1 MMDSYG
7 NESIVFDV
15 HVNVHGHRYLHGT
28 EPPSEPFQ
36 GTFEQSKRSIA
47 PVRLILH
54 GRGTFEFYRR
64 RESGYVS
71 HQGIWQRVG
80 DDAIRVVPLETAPIN
95 LLTNK
100 YEHLTDT
107 VRIINNDVL
116 RVTFWYTLSPLVFD
130 YHRVEE

>member
-1 MMDSYG
+1 MVTKVLFLTFMSMCMG
-7 NESIVFDV
+7 I
-15 HVNVHGHRYLHGT
+15 GICMGT

-36 GTFEQSKRSIA
+36 GTFETHIKGWCE

-54 GRGTFEFYRR
+54 GRGTFEFYD
-64 RESGYVS
+64 ESGYVP

-80 DDAIRVVPLETAPIN
+80 DDAIRVVPLETAPID
-95 LLTNK
+95 LLTSK
-100 YEHLTDT
+100 PEHLTDT

>member
-1 MMDSYG
+1 MVTKVLFLTFMSMCMG
-7 NESIVFDV
+7 I
-15 HVNVHGHRYLHGT
+15 GICMGT

-54 GRGTFEFYRR
+54 GRGTFEFYD
-64 RESGYVS
+64 ESGYVP

-80 DDAIRVVPLETAPIN
+80 DDAIRVVPLDTSIID
-95 LLTNK
+95 LITFK
-100 YEHLTDT
+100 RQSISDT
-107 VRIINNDVL
+107 VRIINSDML
-116 RVTFWYTLSPLVFD
+116 RLTHYDYSPPVVRD

>member
-1 MMDSYG
+1 MVMKVLFLTFMSMCMG
-7 NESIVFDV
+7 I
-15 HVNVHGHRYLHGT
+15 GICMGMGT

-36 GTFEQSKRSIA
+36 GTFETHIKGWCE

-54 GRGTFEFYRR
+54 GRGTFEYYS
-64 RESGYVS
+64 EYGGLSYK
-71 HQGIWQRVG
+71 GIWQRVG

-116 RVTFWYTLSPLVFD
+116 RVTFWYTLSPLVCD

>member
-1 MMDSYG
+1 MVMKVLFLTFCMG
-7 NESIVFDV
+7 I
-15 HVNVHGHRYLHGT
+15 GICMGT

-36 GTFEQSKRSIA
+36 GTFETHIKGWCE

-54 GRGTFEFYRR
+54 GRGTFEFYD
-64 RESGYVS
+64 ESGYVP

-100 YEHLTDT
+100 YEHPTDT
-107 VRIINNDVL
+107 VRILNNDVL

>member
-1 MMDSYG
+1 MVTKVLFLTFMSMCMG
-7 NESIVFDV
+7 IAICM
-15 HVNVHGHRYLHGT
+15 GT

-54 GRGTFEFYRR
+54 GRGTFEFYD
-64 RESGYVS
+64 ESGYVP

-80 DDAIRVVPLETAPIN
+80 DDAIRLIPLDTSIID
-95 LLTNK
+95 LITFK
-100 YEHLTDT
+100 RQSISDT
-107 VRIINNDVL
+107 VRIINSDML
-116 RVTFWYTLSPLVFD
+116 RLTHYDYSPPVVRD

>member
-1 MMDSYG
+1 MVMKVLFLTFMSMCMG
-7 NESIVFDV
+7 I
-15 HVNVHGHRYLHGT
+15 GICMGT

-36 GTFEQSKRSIA
+36 GTFETHIKGWCE

-54 GRGTFEFYRR
+54 GRGTFEYYS
-64 RESGYVS
+64 EYGGLSYK
-71 HQGIWQRVG
+71 GIWQRVG

-130 YHRVEE
+130 YHRVED

>member
-1 MMDSYG
+1 MVMKVLFLTFCMG
-7 NESIVFDV
+7 I
-15 HVNVHGHRYLHGT
+15 GICMGT

-36 GTFEQSKRSIA
+36 GTFEQSKHSIA

-80 DDAIRVVPLETAPIN
+80 DDAIRLIPLDTSIID
-95 LLTNK
+95 LITFK
-100 YEHLTDT
+100 RQSISDT
-107 VRIINNDVL
+107 VRIISSDML
-116 RVTFWYTLSPLVFD
+116 RLTHYDYSPPVVRD
-130 YHRVEE
+130 YHRVED

>member
-1 MMDSYG
+1 MVMKVLFLTFMSMCMG
-7 NESIVFDV
+7 I
-15 HVNVHGHRYLHGT
+15 GICMGT

-36 GTFEQSKRSIA
+36 GTFETHIKGWCE

-54 GRGTFEFYRR
+54 GRGTFEFYD
-64 RESGYVS
+64 ESGYVP

-130 YHRVEE
+130 YHRVED

>member
-1 MMDSYG
+1 MVTKVLFLTFMSMCMG
-7 NESIVFDV
+7 I
-15 HVNVHGHRYLHGT
+15 GICMGT

-36 GTFEQSKRSIA
+36 GTFEQSKHSIA

-80 DDAIRVVPLETAPIN
+80 DDAIRLIPLDTSIID
-95 LLTNK
+95 LITFK
-100 YEHLTDT
+100 RQSISDT
-107 VRIINNDVL
+107 VRIISSDML
-116 RVTFWYTLSPLVFD
+116 RLTHYDYSPPVVRD

>member
-1 MMDSYG
+1 MVTKVLFLTFMSMCMG
-7 NESIVFDV
+7 I
-15 HVNVHGHRYLHGT
+15 GICMGT

-36 GTFEQSKRSIA
+36 GTFEQSKHSIA

-54 GRGTFEFYRR
+54 GRGTFEYYRR

-80 DDAIRVVPLETAPIN
+80 DDAIRVVPLETAPID
-95 LLTNK
+95 LLTSK
-100 YEHLTDT
+100 PEHLTDT

-116 RVTFWYTLSPLVFD
+116 RVTFWYTLSPLVCD
-130 YHRVEE
+130 YHRVED

>member
-1 MMDSYG
+1 MKVLFLTFCMG
-7 NESIVFDV
+7 I
-15 HVNVHGHRYLHGT
+15 GICMGT

-36 GTFEQSKRSIA
+36 GTFEQSKHSIA

-80 DDAIRVVPLETAPIN
+80 DDAIRLIPLDTSIID
-95 LLTNK
+95 LITFK
-100 YEHLTDT
+100 RQSISDT
-107 VRIINNDVL
+107 VRIISSDML
-116 RVTFWYTLSPLVFD
+116 RLTHYDYSPPVVRD

>member
-1 MMDSYG
+1 MSMCMG
-7 NESIVFDV
+7 I
-15 HVNVHGHRYLHGT
+15 GICMGMGT

-36 GTFEQSKRSIA
+36 GTFETHIKGWCE

-54 GRGTFEFYRR
+54 GRGTFEFYD
-64 RESGYVS
+64 ESGYVS

-80 DDAIRVVPLETAPIN
+80 DDAIRVVPLETAPID
-95 LLTNK
+95 LLTSK
-100 YEHLTDT
+100 PEHLTDT

-116 RVTFWYTLSPLVFD
+116 RVTFWYTLSPLVCD